1 MLLQKSGR
9 IWPLMSALLLVVG
22 MGCSLL
28 ARLPIGRE
36 TKIEP
41 TRTPLPTFT
50 ATAVAQVPVSI
61 LPTPTA
67 FPTETPTPAPLPTEP
82 PPPPEP
88 AAVEPTEEP
97 PTSEPAPTDPPP
109 PPVPQSQ
116 PEPTEAPPPTEPPP
130 PSEPSVGAN
139 GVIGKIEFRDGR
151 DTYSVGEKIFVKI
164 EAKLPGEKGQKPFGV
179 LGLTA
184 STGAFQT
191 SWSSG
196 TIDGVFRHE
205 DGLALN
211 APGNH
216 KIWLSICFSAL
227 EVCQGPD
234 GNWERFEPGLDVI
247 VQ

>member
-1 MLLQKSGR
+1 MKQSGR
-9 IWPLMSALLLVVG
+9 IWLLAGVGLLVFG

-28 ARLPIGRE
+28 SRLPGDSE
-36 TKIEP
+36 TAIEP

-50 ATAVAQVPVSI
+50 PTAAAQLPASV

-67 FPTETPTPAPLPTEP
+67 IEVDTPTPEPPPTEPPAPEPTEPPTPEPTETPTPEPEPTQAPAPAAPPPAAPTEA

-88 AAVEPTEEP
+88 AAPAEPV
-97 PTSEPAPTDPPP
+97 A
-109 PPVPQSQ
+109 
-116 PEPTEAPPPTEPPP
+116 
-130 PSEPSVGAN
+130 GAN

-151 DTYSVGEKIFVKI
+151 DTYSVGEKVFVKI
-164 EAKLPGEKGQKPFGV
+164 EAKLPGEKGQMPFGV

-205 DGLALN
+205 DGMAIN
-211 APGNH
+211 APGTH
-216 KIWLSICFSAL
+216 KLWLSICFSSL
-227 EVCQGPD
+227 SECQGAD
-234 GNWERFEPGLDVI
+234 GNWERFEPGLDVV

>member
-1 MLLQKSGR
+1 MLGHKLGR
-9 IWPLMSALLLVVG
+9 IWPLISAALLVFG

-36 TKIEP
+36 TEIEP

-50 ATAVAQVPVSI
+50 ATAVAQVPISV
-61 LPTPTA
+61 LPTPTP
-67 FPTETPTPAPLPTEP
+67 FPSDTPTPEPSPTEP
-82 PPPPEP
+82 PPPPVEP
-88 AAVEPTEEP
+88 AAAEPTEEP
-97 PTSEPAPTDPPP
+97 PTPEPEPTEPPP
-109 PPVPQSQ
+109 PAPQPQ
-116 PEPTEAPPPTEPPP
+116 PEPTEVPPPAEPPP

-151 DTYSVGEKIFVKI
+151 DTYSMGEKVFVKI

-216 KIWLSICFSAL
+216 KIWLSICFSSL

>member
-1 MLLQKSGR
+1 M
-9 IWPLMSALLLVVG
+9 
-22 MGCSLL
+22 
-28 ARLPIGRE
+28 
-36 TKIEP
+36 
-41 TRTPLPTFT
+41 
-50 ATAVAQVPVSI
+50 
-61 LPTPTA
+61 
-67 FPTETPTPAPLPTEP
+67 
-82 PPPPEP
+82 
-88 AAVEPTEEP
+88 
-97 PTSEPAPTDPPP
+97 
-109 PPVPQSQ
+109 
-116 PEPTEAPPPTEPPP
+116 
-130 PSEPSVGAN
+130 GAN

-216 KIWLSICFSAL
+216 KLWLSICFSSID
-227 EVCQGPD
+227 VCQGPD